1 MDHCANVLLKTSE
14 PDADGMVTKTY
25 GLLGDIDMKTVTF
38 FRQAGSRP
46 DAKLAGWVDPKKVNV
61 PADHD
66 KNCGSEAP
74 QPDDHTENNQK
85 ANTAAADAEKAQ
97 AAAKTKKEQ
106 VDVLL
111 NSINEIKQNIDDHAD
126 TAEK

>member
-1 MDHCANVLLKTSE
+1 VDHCANVLLKTSE
-14 PDADGMVTKTY
+14 PDADNMVTKTY

-46 DAKLAGWVDPKKVNV
+46 DAQLAGWVDPKDVNV

-66 KNCGSEAP
+66 KNCGSEEPEP

-85 ANTAAADAEKAQ
+85 ANTAAADAEKA
-97 AAAKTKKEQ
+97 
-106 VDVLL
+106 
-111 NSINEIKQNIDDHAD
+111 
-126 TAEK
+126 